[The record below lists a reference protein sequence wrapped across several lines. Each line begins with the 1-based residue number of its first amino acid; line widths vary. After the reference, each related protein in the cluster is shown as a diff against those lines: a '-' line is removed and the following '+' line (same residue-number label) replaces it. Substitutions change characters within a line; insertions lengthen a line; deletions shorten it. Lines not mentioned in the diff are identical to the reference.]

1 MAADSMET
9 LMKPSPVWKLVGVV
23 VLALGA
29 LLVIFGLNLMPTQ
42 EVAITKG
49 SIAPWRMTW
58 AMIWTTVL
66 MTVVL
71 AGFLF
76 SAGGEKSAAVH
87 NSKLKT

>member
-1 MAADSMET
+1 MNRSS
-9 LMKPSPVWKLVGVV
+9 LWKVVAVV

-42 EVAITKG
+42 QVAISKG

-58 AMIWTTVL
+58 GMIWLTVL

-76 SAGGEKSAAVH
+76 TVGREKRM
-87 NSKLKT
+87 

>member
-1 MAADSMET
+1 MNR
-9 LMKPSPVWKLVGVV
+9 LLLWKVVAVV

-29 LLVIFGLNLMPTQ
+29 LLVVFGLNLMPTQ
-42 EVAITKG
+42 EVAISKG

-58 AMIWTTVL
+58 GMIWLTVL

-76 SAGGEKSAAVH
+76 SVGRGKR
-87 NSKLKT
+87 T